1 MRFPLAGKT
10 THALDTILVR
20 AAAGNQPGIAVG
32 IAKGGRMVWSAGR
45 GLANLETG
53 TAFTPQTPFRICSIS
68 KQFACALVM
77 REVRAKRIALDAHPG
92 RYLPWAN
99 VLDSTLTIA
108 HLMQNKSGIRDQWT
122 LAMMMGARAE
132 QRFTLDDGIAVNR
145 MAPES
150 MFAPGSQSLYCNA
163 NFEMLGQILEVVTGK
178 PCAELLDAHIF
189 APLGMHNSYLGIDT
203 AKPLVGDARG
213 YRFHDGAWAEEEN
226 GIHWAASAGIV
237 STIEDLLKWAVCLR
251 DPKATGLPWVA
262 DILKAT
268 PFNDGAVASYASGI
282 NHAINA
288 TTGRAV
294 IAHAGALRG
303 WRSIMM
309 HFVKEDVSIAVF
321 MNRTNAATSPAL
333 FPRGVAYKVAEVLGI
348 APVWRDV
355 NVKPGANAKPGT
367 KAKPRDNAKPRAAV
381 IPDNMQGAYVSRQ
394 QGLLVQLRNH
404 EGFAQIHSHLDWSTL
419 FASGPRA
426 FATADGHLSIC
437 FADEPNKALMLTMP
451 AENVT
456 TPMQLVAPPHT
467 VNARFAATGR
477 YHCAPL
483 AGTLEIVV
491 QDGAYSMVFA
501 GIFGTGVF
509 YPLMLLNETTAWFD
523 LSRGVD
529 ESPPGRVLVIFDA
542 KEELIELSCMLA
554 RRMVFRAANH

>member
-1 MRFPLAGKT
+1 
-10 THALDTILVR
+10 
-20 AAAGNQPGIAVG
+20 
-32 IAKGGRMVWSAGR
+32 MVWSAGR

-53 TAFTPQTPFRICSIS
+53 AAFTSQTPFRICSIS

-99 VLDSTLTIA
+99 ALDPSLTIA

-150 MFAPGSQSLYCNA
+150 MFVPGSQNLYCNA
-163 NFEMLGQILEVVTGK
+163 NFEMLGQILEVVTGTL
-178 PCAELLDAHIF
+178 CGELLDAHIF
-189 APLGMHNSYLGIDT
+189 APLGMKDSYLGIDT

-213 YRFHDGAWAEEEN
+213 YRFHDGAWVEEVN
-226 GIHWAASAGIV
+226 GIHWASSAGIV
-237 STIEDLLKWAVCLR
+237 STIEDLLKWAACLR

-303 WRSIMM
+303 WRSIVM

-333 FPRGVAYKVAEVLGI
+333 FPRGVAYEVAEVLGI
-348 APVWRDV
+348 APVWRD
-355 NVKPGANAKPGT
+355 GNAKLGA
-367 KAKPRDNAKPRAAV
+367 KAKSKAAV
-381 IPDNMQGAYVSRQ
+381 IPDSMQGAYLSRE

-404 EGFAQIHSHLDWSTL
+404 EGGAQIHSHLDWSTL
-419 FASGPRA
+419 FTSGPRT
-426 FATADGHLSIC
+426 FATADGHLSIR
-437 FADEPNKALMLTMP
+437 FADQSGKALMLTMP

-456 TPMQLVAPPHT
+456 TPMQWVAPPHT

-483 AGTLEIVV
+483 ASTLEIVAH
-491 QDGAYSMVFA
+491 DGVVSMVFD
-501 GIFGTGVF
+501 GIFGTGVH
-509 YPLMLLNETTAWFD
+509 YPLTLLNETTAWFD

-542 KEELIELSCMLA
+542 KEDLIELSCMLA
-554 RRMVFRAANH
+554 RRMVFRVAHR

>member
-1 MRFPLAGKT
+1 
-10 THALDTILVR
+10 
-20 AAAGNQPGIAVG
+20 
-32 IAKGGRMVWSAGR
+32 MVWNGGR

-53 TAFTPQTPFRICSIS
+53 AAFTSQTPFRICSIS

-150 MFAPGSQSLYCNA
+150 MFAPGSQNLYCNA

-189 APLGMHNSYLGIDT
+189 APLGMKDSYLGIDT

-213 YRFHDGAWAEEEN
+213 YRFHDGAWVEEEN

-268 PFNDGAVASYASGI
+268 PFNDGAAASYASGI

-303 WRSIMM
+303 WRSIVT

-333 FPRGVAYKVAEVLGI
+333 FPRGVAYEVAEVLGI
-348 APVWRDV
+348 APVWGD
-355 NVKPGANAKPGT
+355 GNAKLGA
-367 KAKPRDNAKPRAAV
+367 KAKSKAAV
-381 IPDNMQGAYVSRQ
+381 IPDSMQGAYLSRE

-404 EGFAQIHSHLDWSTL
+404 EGGAQIHSHLDWSTL
-419 FASGPRA
+419 FTSGPRT
-426 FATADGHLSIC
+426 FATADGHLSIR
-437 FADEPNKALMLTMP
+437 FADQSGKALMLTMP

-456 TPMQLVAPPHT
+456 TPMQWVAPPRT
-467 VNARFAATGR
+467 VNVRFAATGR

-483 AGTLEIVV
+483 ASTLEIVAH
-491 QDGAYSMVFA
+491 DGVVSMVFD
-501 GIFGTGVF
+501 GIFGTGVH
-509 YPLMLLNETTAWFD
+509 YPLTLLNETTAWFD

-529 ESPPGRVLVIFDA
+529 ESPPGRVLVMFDA
-542 KEELIELSCMLA
+542 KEKLIELSCMLA
-554 RRMVFRAANH
+554 RRMVFRVAHR

>member
-1 MRFPLAGKT
+1 LTLPTKATRNLN
-10 THALDTILVR
+10 TILAR
-20 AAAGNQPGIAVG
+20 AAAGDEPGIAVG
-32 IAKGGRMVWSAGR
+32 IANGGRMVWSAGR

-150 MFAPGSQSLYCNA
+150 MFAPGSQNLYCNA

-189 APLGMHNSYLGIDT
+189 APLGMKDSYLGIDT

-213 YRFHDGAWAEEEN
+213 YRFHDGAWVEEEN

-268 PFNDGAVASYASGI
+268 PFNDGAAASYASGI

-303 WRSIMM
+303 WRSIVT

-333 FPRGVAYKVAEVLGI
+333 FPRGVAYEVAEVLGI
-348 APVWRDV
+348 APVWRDADV
-355 NVKPGANAKPGT
+355 TPGARAKPGVNAKP
-367 KAKPRDNAKPRAAV
+367 KAAV
-381 IPDNMQGAYVSRQ
+381 IPDSMQGAYLSRE

-404 EGFAQIHSHLDWSTL
+404 EGGAQIHSHLDWSTL
-419 FASGPRA
+419 FTSGPRT
-426 FATADGHLSIC
+426 FATADGHLSIR

-456 TPMQLVAPPHT
+456 TPMQWVAPPRT
-467 VNARFAATGR
+467 VNVRFAATGR

-483 AGTLEIVV
+483 ASTLEIVAH
-491 QDGAYSMVFA
+491 DGVVSMVFD
-501 GIFGTGVF
+501 GIFGTGVH
-509 YPLMLLNETTAWFD
+509 YSLTLLNETTAWFD
-523 LSRGVD
+523 LARGVD
-529 ESPPGRVLVIFDA
+529 ESPPGRVLVMFDA
-542 KEELIELSCMLA
+542 KEKLIELSCMLA
-554 RRMVFRAANH
+554 RRMVFRVAHR